1 VATRLRR
8 STPTHAAYTV
18 RVADRR
24 VVALVTAHAA
34 YARRWVYTTRWLH
47 HRLVRSGRLRVGL
60 GVQWTPTRR
69 PLHRGPPPPATLQLC
84 VGHRCLVFQLAQAD
98 AVPAVL
104 RRFLA
109 DPRVTFVGSG
119 SLNDRRMLSAY
130 YDLHVASGRELRS
143 MASMGNASMEAM
155 ADRFLGYPGIDKP
168 MNVAMSGWHVPYLS
182 IEQVQYACVDA
193 YLAFRLAVHLSS
205 AHQLVPAHAPPPPP
219 ARRAPV
225 YLHAPLPPGPRV
237 AVLAPPPA
245 QRALVRPRAP
255 PPSAPVYRA
264 VPRAEHAA
272 QTNWAL
278 VSTAVDVDD
287 DASESENSSNI
298 TDSGRPRAAASD
310 SDIDE
315 EYSSSYAASDG
326 HAFSSDDFEL
336 MGHGMLSSD
345 EEDGYAEF
353 VLGMGGL
360 NLDIDSDD
368 DNDDDE
374 GYNGNASI
382 GIVTLQSYD
391 EYGSIGIVTLQ
402 SYQMAGNEEMFVRNG
417 GATLEEL
424 EDDIVAGAGP
434 ANVEEGGGGGGGGGH
449 EAFEG
454 GIQSFDVDE
463 GDDGEDDWYD
473 QDQDYGDESLDYDSS
488 GGLY

>member
-1 VATRLRR
+1 
-8 STPTHAAYTV
+8 
-18 RVADRR
+18 
-24 VVALVTAHAA
+24 
-34 YARRWVYTTRWLH
+34 
-47 HRLVRSGRLRVGL
+47 
-60 GVQWTPTRR
+60 
-69 PLHRGPPPPATLQLC
+69 
-84 VGHRCLVFQLAQAD
+84 
-98 AVPAVL
+98 
-104 RRFLA
+104 
-109 DPRVTFVGSG
+109 
-119 SLNDRRMLSAY
+119 MLSAY

-434 ANVEEGGGGGGGGGH
+434 ANVEEGGGGGGGGGEIARAAAANGVPAALQRFLADNGVAFVGYGVRSDCRKLAAHH
-449 EAFEG
+449 EGVRVACTRELRSVTGMGNASMERMAEELLGLAGMKKPVTVSRSRWDAPKLSKKQVKYACVDAFL
-454 GIQSFDVDE
+454 
-463 GDDGEDDWYD
+463 
-473 QDQDYGDESLDYDSS
+473 SLRLGVHVGVTPSS
-488 GGLY
+488 SSD